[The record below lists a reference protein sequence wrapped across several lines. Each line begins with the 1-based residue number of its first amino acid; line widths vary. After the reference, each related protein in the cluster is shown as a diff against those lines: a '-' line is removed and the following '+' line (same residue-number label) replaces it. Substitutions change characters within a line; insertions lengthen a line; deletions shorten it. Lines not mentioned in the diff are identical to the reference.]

1 MSTQAWSRQQL
12 LDRIVTAIVATR
24 THPDANPLYGVLTE
38 LEEIAARLKTGEMI
52 TPEYR
57 RTLYFD
63 AIAKRVLGDAAETE
77 KNYLQLLSEVAAA
90 IDAAAAPAA
99 PHIGGRENGAT

>member
-1 MSTQAWSRQQL
+1 MPTKKWTRQEL

-24 THPDANPLYGVLTE
+24 THPDANPLQGVLTE
-38 LEEIAARLKTGEMI
+38 LEEVAARLKTGEML

-63 AIAKRVLGDAAETE
+63 AVATRVLGDAAEMD
-77 KNYLQLLSEVAAA
+77 KKYLHSLSEIAAA
-90 IDAAAAPAA
+90 INAADAPAA
-99 PHIGGRENGAT
+99 PNIGDMENGDT